1 MDTTQPKKFFLYAR
15 KSTDTE
21 ERQVRSIDDQ
31 IAELHELAAR
41 ENIEI
46 VKIFTEKQTAKAPG
60 RPIFNEMLADIEK
73 GVADGILAWHP
84 DRLAR
89 NSVDGGKI
97 IWLLDIGKLHHLKFS
112 TFWFEN
118 TPQGK
123 FMLQIAFGQSKY
135 YVDNLSE
142 NIRRGVRQKLKNG
155 LWPNMAPLGYM
166 NGTVKSIVVDPPKA
180 LLIKKSFELY
190 ASGRYSLAL
199 LRNTING
206 LGLVG
211 RRSQTLSVSNYQY
224 ILKNPFYCGLIR
236 YSGEIYEGRHEP
248 IISKKLF
255 DEVQAVMSRKS
266 KPNKKVAKYFVFRG
280 LIHCSECGCLITAEI
295 QKGHTYYR
303 CTKRK
308 TACSQKYVREETL
321 RDLFKKEIQKVSL
334 PSDWA
339 ATMIAELENERA
351 TNAQSADA
359 FAQKLRDKMVVL
371 DTKLSR
377 LMDGY
382 LAGAIALAEYQA
394 SKSEMVSAKQLLKDK
409 ITAFERKGVS
419 WFEPAIQFIKEAESA
434 STLAKSDDNKSLREF
449 AEKIGSNFRL
459 GEGKLDFVPREAW
472 PLAVENKN
480 QFSRRSSTSFF
491 KPILAENKG
500 NLPLHFETV
509 YPFIYP
515 FTRVCSE

>member
-1 MDTTQPKKFFLYAR
+1 MDDIKNKKFLAYCR

-31 IAELHELAAR
+31 LAELRELALK

-46 VKIFTEKQTAKAPG
+46 VKVYTEKQTAKAPG

-97 IWLLDIGKLHHLKFS
+97 IWLLDIGKLRDLKFP

-142 NIRRGVRQKLKNG
+142 NIRRGIRQKLKNG
-155 LWPNMAPLGYM
+155 LWPQMAPLGYL
-166 NGTVKSIVVDPPKA
+166 NGTNKAIVIDQPKA
-180 LLIKKSFELY
+180 SLIIKSFELY

-199 LRNTING
+199 LRKTING
-206 LGLVG
+206 LGLTG
-211 RRSQTLSVSNYQY
+211 RTGAPMSVSNFQY
-224 ILKNPFYCGLIR
+224 LLKNPFYCGLIR
-236 YSGEIYEGRHEP
+236 YNGEIYEGRHEP

-266 KPNKKVAKYFVFRG
+266 KPNKKVSKYFVFRG
-280 LIHCSECGCLITAEI
+280 LIHCGECGCLVTAEM
-295 QKGHTYYR
+295 QKGHAYYR

-308 TACSQKYVREETL
+308 TACSQGYVREEVL
-321 RDLFKKEIQKVSL
+321 RGQINEAIEKVSL
-334 PSDWA
+334 PADWA
-339 ATMIAELENERA
+339 ASMIAELENERA

-359 FAQKLRDKMVVL
+359 FAQKLRGKIVVL
-371 DTKLSR
+371 DAKLSR

-382 LAGAIALAEYQA
+382 LSGAVALEEYQVA
-394 SKSEMVSAKQLLKDK
+394 KSKIISDKQLLKDK

-434 STLAKSDDNKSLREF
+434 STLAKSDDNQNAREF
-449 AEKIGSNFRL
+449 LEKIGSNFRL
-459 GEGKLDFVPREAW
+459 AARRLDFSYAKEWCV
-472 PLAVENKN
+472 LSENPERTN
-480 QFSRRSSTSFF
+480 WR
-491 KPILAENKG
+491 
-500 NLPLHFETV
+500 
-509 YPFIYP
+509 
-515 FTRVCSE
+515 

>member
-1 MDTTQPKKFFLYAR
+1 MNTTQPKKFFLYAR

-41 ENIEI
+41 ESIEI
-46 VKIFTEKQTAKAPG
+46 VRTYIEKQTAKAPG

-73 GVADGILAWHP
+73 GLADGILAWHP

-166 NGTVKSIVVDPPKA
+166 NGAAKSIVVDPPKA

-199 LRNTING
+199 LRNTVNG

-236 YSGEIYEGRHEP
+236 YGGEIYEGRHEP

-266 KPNKKVAKYFVFRG
+266 KPSKKVAKYFVFRG
-280 LIHCSECGCLITAEI
+280 LIHCAECGCLITAEI

-321 RDLFKKEIQKVSL
+321 RDLFKQQIQKVSL
-334 PSDWA
+334 SADWA

-359 FAQKLRDKMVVL
+359 FAQKLKDKTGVL
-371 DTKLSR
+371 DAKLSR

-394 SKSEMVSAKQLLKDK
+394 SKSEIVSAKQLLKDK

-434 STLAKSDDNKSLREF
+434 STLAKSDDNKSIREF

-459 GEGKLDFVPREAW
+459 GEGKLDFAPREAW

-480 QFSRRSSTSFF
+480 QFSLRRGWDSNPRALAGGRISS
-491 KPILAENKG
+491 AVE
-500 NLPLHFETV
+500 
-509 YPFIYP
+509 
-515 FTRVCSE
+515 